1 MPCEMLRCDHS
12 TAKRTHTLSH
22 FPWAHP
28 WSQVAGP
35 QGTSSGTAPRVSSP
49 EQNPTLTLSP
59 LGDTSV
65 LSRQPTSAQVQP
77 GYYINFYI
85 IKRGPRSHCF
95 LPESSLQVANMSA
108 FGKSIASL
116 HTPEAAQPRGL
127 GDTYRF
133 LISVL
138 RAEFF
143 LVGKVDCNNKGGGL
157 SLGRAWERKSALNIL
172 SLSV

>member
-1 MPCEMLRCDHS
+1 ME
-12 TAKRTHTLSH
+12 
-22 FPWAHP
+22 
-28 WSQVAGP
+28 
-35 QGTSSGTAPRVSSP
+35 SSGWTTGHQLWYCSQSQLSRTEPHSDPEPPR
-49 EQNPTLTLSP
+49 
-59 LGDTSV
+59 DTSV
-65 LSRQPTSAQVQP
+65 LSRQPTSAHVQS

-108 FGKSIASL
+108 FGRSIASL

-143 LVGKVDCNNKGGGL
+143 LVVKVDCNNKGGGL

-172 SLSV
+172 SLSVWPLSFLL